1 VFGAGVVMGIGQLVG
16 ARLGARSVIKEGARL
31 IRPIFITVVIL
42 ISIKLLYQSLR
53 GR

>member
-1 VFGAGVVMGIGQLVG
+1 
-16 ARLGARSVIKEGARL
+16 VIRQGTRL

-53 GR
+53 MP